1 MDSTRS
7 NQRLSIIMS
16 HQILFTPPTSAF
28 EPTFWEAL
36 YHKKLNVYR
45 LDTSPVDIT
54 ANFIPAGNREKGS
67 IKFTGASFDGNA
79 TDHIVKVQG
88 KLINVNKI
96 EEFSALDKKKLIVE
110 EAETILCAIVNGQ
123 AIENPRLL
131 NQFALITFADLK
143 TYKFVFWFAQPTLT
157 LAQGLHTRSPFSPF
171 IMADDF
177 AFVDNSS
184 IPVDRRRSL
193 LTEVYTH
200 LITLIENGGDIPP
213 VFAVRAS
220 TRLETQTSQSL
231 ESSVVEDVEGST
243 IVLGDTTTDSR
254 LSWEVLSLHEA
265 WHLRHDT
272 EHIHFVVLDQSH
284 QDQAL
289 GWTTRNF
296 FTLLA
301 LYAGQASDAFKLSP
315 LSSTEE
321 GITSRT
327 FNILALRNPLLQKA
341 TVATVSAPG
350 ACEQFGKCPPTCP
363 NVLEEC

>member
-1 MDSTRS
+1 
-7 NQRLSIIMS
+7 MS

-45 LDTSPVDIT
+45 LDTSPVVIS
-54 ANFIPAGNREKGS
+54 ANFIPAGNREKGAV
-67 IKFTGASFDGNA
+67 KFTGVSFDSNA
-79 TDHIVKVQG
+79 ADHVVKVQG

-96 EEFSALDKKKLIVE
+96 EEFSALDKKKLIVD
-110 EAETILCAIVNGQ
+110 EAETILAVIVSGQ
-123 AIENPRLL
+123 AIHDPRRL

-171 IMADDF
+171 LMADDF
-177 AFVDNSS
+177 AFVDNST

-193 LTEVYTH
+193 LTEVYSH

-220 TRLETQTSQSL
+220 QPLTTAPTSHSL
-231 ESSVVEDVEGST
+231 ESSVVEEVEGST
-243 IVLGDTTTDSR
+243 IVLSDASTSDHRST
-254 LSWEVLSLHEA
+254 WEVLSLQEA

-272 EHIHFVVLDQSH
+272 DHVHFVVLDQSH
-284 QDQAL
+284 QDQTL

-301 LYAGQASDAFKLSP
+301 LYAGQPTDAYRLAP
-315 LSSTEE
+315 SSVPVGEE
-321 GITSRT
+321 PTSRT
-327 FNILALRNPLLQKA
+327 FNVLALRNPLLQKA

-350 ACEQFGKCPPTCP
+350 ACEQFGKHHCRPCHSRR
-363 NVLEEC
+363 